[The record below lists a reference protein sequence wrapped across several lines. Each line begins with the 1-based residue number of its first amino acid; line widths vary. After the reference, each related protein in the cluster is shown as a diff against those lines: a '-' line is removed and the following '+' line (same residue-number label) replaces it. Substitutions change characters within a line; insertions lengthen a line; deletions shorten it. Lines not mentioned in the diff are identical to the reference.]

1 MNVLKHM
8 ETLFLVA
15 AFAVVGTTYASA
27 EIYKA
32 QVRADSM
39 VSSDSGKMAVVKVSG
54 KRVAPA
60 TRFA

>member
-15 AFAVVGTTYASA
+15 ALAVVGTTYASA
-27 EIYKA
+27 QSYKA

-39 VSSDSGKMAVVKVSG
+39 VSVGSEKMATVKVVG
-54 KRVAPA
+54 KRLPA
-60 TRFA
+60 ATKFA